1 MSKSADAFRTI
12 SEVAE
17 LLETPTHVLR
27 FWESRFPQVK
37 PVKGAGGRR
46 YYRPDDV
53 QLLAG
58 IKKLLHDEGMTIR
71 GVQKMLREQGAKQ
84 IAARVELSLDAAP
97 AEPAPDDTP
106 DTAAAP
112 DTVDAPAEPIMAEPP
127 DAVETDA
134 ADTAEPP
141 ADPTG
146 TLLTPRV
153 ASWRQASLFDAPA
166 EETTEIIAEIDSLS
180 LVEIEDDSPDLARPD
195 LTEEVP
201 EAPIALDVEEEEE
214 APEALARV
222 VSLLVAGS
230 TRTLAPEPEPAPVE
244 AAQAPLAALARG
256 LAGLDLAMLGTAD
269 RMRLLAAC
277 DRLSALQARMGQP
290 PRALPR

>member
-97 AEPAPDDTP
+97 AEPVLDDTP

-112 DTVDAPAEPIMAEPP
+112 AEPITAEPP

-201 EAPIALDVEEEEE
+201 EAPIALDVEEEE

-230 TRTLAPEPEPAPVE
+230 TRTLAPEPEPAPIE
-244 AAQAPLAALARG
+244 AVQAPLAALARG

>member
-97 AEPAPDDTP
+97 AEPVLDDTP

-112 DTVDAPAEPIMAEPP
+112 AEPITAEPP

-134 ADTAEPP
+134 ADTVEPP

-201 EAPIALDVEEEEE
+201 EAPIALDVEEEE

-230 TRTLAPEPEPAPVE
+230 TRTLAPEPEPAPIE

>member
-1 MSKSADAFRTI
+1 MSKSAHAFRTI

-58 IKKLLHDEGMTIR
+58 IKKLLHDDGMTIR
-71 GVQKMLREQGAKQ
+71 GVQKLLREQGAKQ
-84 IAARVELSLDAAP
+84 VAARVELSFDAAEDASEADRTEADGTEAASALAAEDAAP
-97 AEPAPDDTP
+97 GP
-106 DTAAAP
+106 DTLA
-112 DTVDAPAEPIMAEPP
+112 
-127 DAVETDA
+127 
-134 ADTAEPP
+134 
-141 ADPTG
+141 G

-153 ASWRQASLFDAPA
+153 AAWRQTSLFEAPA
-166 EETTEIIAEIDSLS
+166 PEGAGIVTEIETVA
-180 LVEIEDDSPDLARPD
+180 LVEIEDADDSPP
-195 LTEEVP
+195 EPVP
-201 EAPIALDVEEEEE
+201 EAPIALDVEPED
-214 APEALARV
+214 PEALAQV

-230 TRTLAPEPEPAPVE
+230 ARPHEAAPALPPTPEPA
-244 AAQAPLAALARG
+244 LAVLSRG
-256 LAGLDLAMLGTAD
+256 LTGLDLAGLGTVE
-269 RMRLLAAC
+269 RMRLLTAC
-277 DRLSALQARMGQP
+277 DRLTALQARMGQP

>member
-1 MSKSADAFRTI
+1 MSKSAHAFRTI

-58 IKKLLHDEGMTIR
+58 IKKLLHDDGMTIR
-71 GVQKMLREQGAKQ
+71 GVQKLLREQGAKQ
-84 IAARVELSLDAAP
+84 VAARVELSLDVAEDVPKAALPEADRTETGGTEAGGTEAAP
-97 AEPAPDDTP
+97 ALAAEDAAPGPDTP
-106 DTAAAP
+106 A
-112 DTVDAPAEPIMAEPP
+112 
-127 DAVETDA
+127 
-134 ADTAEPP
+134 
-141 ADPTG
+141 G

-153 ASWRQASLFDAPA
+153 ASWRQTSLFEAPA
-166 EETTEIIAEIDSLS
+166 PEGAGIVTEIEIVSLI
-180 LVEIEDDSPDLARPD
+180 EIEDADDSPPECEPAP
-195 LTEEVP
+195 EPVP
-201 EAPIALDVEEEEE
+201 EAPIALDVEPED
-214 APEALARV
+214 PEALAQV

-230 TRTLAPEPEPAPVE
+230 ARPPETAPALQPTP
-244 AAQAPLAALARG
+244 ALAVLSRG
-256 LAGLDLAMLGTAD
+256 LTGLDLAGLGTVE
-269 RMRLLAAC
+269 RMRLLTAC
-277 DRLSALQARMGQP
+277 DRLMALQARMGQP

>member
-58 IKKLLHDEGMTIR
+58 IKKLLHDEGLTIR

-84 IAARVELSLDAAP
+84 IAALVELSLDPASAASDEP
-97 AEPAPDDTP
+97 IVTAPTEAAAEPL
-106 DTAAAP
+106 
-112 DTVDAPAEPIMAEPP
+112 AEPP
-127 DAVETDA
+127 VEA
-134 ADTAEPP
+134 A
-141 ADPTG
+141 G

-153 ASWRQASLFDAPA
+153 ASWRQASLFEAPA
-166 EETTEIIAEIDSLS
+166 EETAGIIAEIDSLS
-180 LVEIEDDSPDLARPD
+180 LVEIEDDSPDVG
-195 LTEEVP
+195 EEVP

-222 VSLLVAGS
+222 VSLIVAGS
-230 TRTLAPEPEPAPVE
+230 TRTAES
-244 AAQAPLAALARG
+244 R
-256 LAGLDLAMLGTAD
+256 
-269 RMRLLAAC
+269 R
-277 DRLSALQARMGQP
+277 P
-290 PRALPR
+290 PSRSRPWNHL

>member
-180 LVEIEDDSPDLARPD
+180 LVEIEDDSPDLTRPD

-230 TRTLAPEPEPAPVE
+230 TRTAEPEPAPE
-244 AAQAPLAALARG
+244 PAEITQAPLAALACG
-256 LAGLDLAMLGTAD
+256 LAGLDLATLGTAD

>member
-1 MSKSADAFRTI
+1 MSKSAHAFRTI

-58 IKKLLHDEGMTIR
+58 IKKLLHDDGMTIR
-71 GVQKMLREQGAKQ
+71 GVQKLLREQGAKQ
-84 IAARVELSLDAAP
+84 VAARVELSFDAAEDVPEAALPEADRTEADGTETGGTEAAPALAAEDAAP
-97 AEPAPDDTP
+97 GPNTPA
-106 DTAAAP
+106 
-112 DTVDAPAEPIMAEPP
+112 
-127 DAVETDA
+127 
-134 ADTAEPP
+134 
-141 ADPTG
+141 G

-153 ASWRQASLFDAPA
+153 ASWRQTSLFEAPA
-166 EETTEIIAEIDSLS
+166 PEGSGIVTEIETVS
-180 LVEIEDDSPDLARPD
+180 LVEIEDADDSPP
-195 LTEEVP
+195 EPEPVP
-201 EAPIALDVEEEEE
+201 EAPIALDVEPED
-214 APEALARV
+214 PEALAQV

-230 TRTLAPEPEPAPVE
+230 ARPPETAPTLPPTP
-244 AAQAPLAALARG
+244 ALAVLSRG
-256 LAGLDLAMLGTAD
+256 LTGLDLAGLGTVE
-269 RMRLLAAC
+269 RMRLLTAC
-277 DRLSALQARMGQP
+277 DRLMALQARMGQP

>member
-1 MSKSADAFRTI
+1 MSKSAHAFRTI

-58 IKKLLHDEGMTIR
+58 IKKLLHDDGMTIR
-71 GVQKMLREQGAKQ
+71 GVQKLLREQGAKQ
-84 IAARVELSLDAAP
+84 VAARVELSFDAAEDASEAALPETDRTEADGTEAASALAAEDAAP
-97 AEPAPDDTP
+97 ASDTL
-106 DTAAAP
+106 A
-112 DTVDAPAEPIMAEPP
+112 
-127 DAVETDA
+127 
-134 ADTAEPP
+134 
-141 ADPTG
+141 G

-153 ASWRQASLFDAPA
+153 AAWRQTSLFEAPA
-166 EETTEIIAEIDSLS
+166 PEGAGIVTEIETVA
-180 LVEIEDDSPDLARPD
+180 LVEIEDADDSPP
-195 LTEEVP
+195 EPEPVP
-201 EAPIALDVEEEEE
+201 EAPIALDVEPED
-214 APEALARV
+214 PEALAQV

-230 TRTLAPEPEPAPVE
+230 ARPHEAAPALPPTPEPA
-244 AAQAPLAALARG
+244 LAVLSRG
-256 LAGLDLAMLGTAD
+256 LTGLDLAGLGTVE
-269 RMRLLAAC
+269 RMRLLTAC
-277 DRLSALQARMGQP
+277 DRLTALQARMGQP

>member
-1 MSKSADAFRTI
+1 MSKSAHAFRTI

-58 IKKLLHDEGMTIR
+58 IKKLLHDDGMTIR
-71 GVQKMLREQGAKQ
+71 GVQKLLREQGAKQ
-84 IAARVELSLDAAP
+84 VAARVELSFDAAEDASEADLPEADRTEADGTETASALAAEDAAP
-97 AEPAPDDTP
+97 GP
-106 DTAAAP
+106 DTLA
-112 DTVDAPAEPIMAEPP
+112 
-127 DAVETDA
+127 
-134 ADTAEPP
+134 
-141 ADPTG
+141 G

-153 ASWRQASLFDAPA
+153 AAWRQTSLFEAPA
-166 EETTEIIAEIDSLS
+166 PEGAGIVTEIETVA
-180 LVEIEDDSPDLARPD
+180 LVEIEDADDSPP
-195 LTEEVP
+195 EPEPVP
-201 EAPIALDVEEEEE
+201 EAPIALDVEPED
-214 APEALARV
+214 PEALAQV

-230 TRTLAPEPEPAPVE
+230 TRPQETAPALPPTPEPA
-244 AAQAPLAALARG
+244 LAVLSRG
-256 LAGLDLAMLGTAD
+256 LTGLDLAGLGTVE
-269 RMRLLAAC
+269 RMRLLTAC
-277 DRLSALQARMGQP
+277 DRLTALQARMGQP

>member
-1 MSKSADAFRTI
+1 MSKSAHAFRTI

-58 IKKLLHDEGMTIR
+58 IKKLLHDDGMTIR
-71 GVQKMLREQGAKQ
+71 GVQKLLREQGAKQ
-84 IAARVELSLDAAP
+84 VAARVELSFDAAEDTSEAALPETDRTEADGTEAASALAAEDAAP
-97 AEPAPDDTP
+97 AP
-106 DTAAAP
+106 DTLA
-112 DTVDAPAEPIMAEPP
+112 
-127 DAVETDA
+127 
-134 ADTAEPP
+134 
-141 ADPTG
+141 G

-153 ASWRQASLFDAPA
+153 AAWRQTSLFEAPA
-166 EETTEIIAEIDSLS
+166 PEGAGIVTEIETVA
-180 LVEIEDDSPDLARPD
+180 LVEIEDADDSPP
-195 LTEEVP
+195 EPEPVP
-201 EAPIALDVEEEEE
+201 EAPIALDVEPED
-214 APEALARV
+214 PEALAQV

-230 TRTLAPEPEPAPVE
+230 TRPQETAPALPPTPEPA
-244 AAQAPLAALARG
+244 LAVLSRG
-256 LAGLDLAMLGTAD
+256 LTGLDLAGLGTVE
-269 RMRLLAAC
+269 RMRLLTAC
-277 DRLSALQARMGQP
+277 DRLTALQARMGQP

>member
-1 MSKSADAFRTI
+1 MSKSAHAFRTI

-58 IKKLLHDEGMTIR
+58 IKKLLHDDGMTIR
-71 GVQKMLREQGAKQ
+71 GVQKLLREQGAKQ
-84 IAARVELSLDAAP
+84 VAARVELSFDAAEDVSEAALPEADRTEADGTETGGTEAAPALTAEDAAP
-97 AEPAPDDTP
+97 GPDTP
-106 DTAAAP
+106 A
-112 DTVDAPAEPIMAEPP
+112 
-127 DAVETDA
+127 
-134 ADTAEPP
+134 
-141 ADPTG
+141 G

-153 ASWRQASLFDAPA
+153 ASWRQTSLFEAPA
-166 EETTEIIAEIDSLS
+166 PEGAGIVTEIEIVS
-180 LVEIEDDSPDLARPD
+180 LVEIEDADDSPPERGPVP
-195 LTEEVP
+195 EPVP
-201 EAPIALDVEEEEE
+201 EAPIALDVEPED
-214 APEALARV
+214 PEALAQV

-230 TRTLAPEPEPAPVE
+230 ARPPETAPALPPTPEPA
-244 AAQAPLAALARG
+244 LAALSRG
-256 LAGLDLAMLGTAD
+256 LTGLDLAGLDTVE
-269 RMRLLAAC
+269 RMRLLTAC
-277 DRLSALQARMGQP
+277 DRLMALQARMGQP

>member
-1 MSKSADAFRTI
+1 MSKSAHAFRTI

-58 IKKLLHDEGMTIR
+58 IKKLLHDDGMTIR
-71 GVQKMLREQGAKQ
+71 GVQKLLREQGAKQ
-84 IAARVELSLDAAP
+84 VAARVELSFDVAEDVSEAALPEADRTETDGTEADGTETGGIEAAPALTAEDAAP
-97 AEPAPDDTP
+97 GPDTP
-106 DTAAAP
+106 A
-112 DTVDAPAEPIMAEPP
+112 
-127 DAVETDA
+127 
-134 ADTAEPP
+134 
-141 ADPTG
+141 G

-153 ASWRQASLFDAPA
+153 ASWRQTSLFEAPTA
-166 EETTEIIAEIDSLS
+166 EGSGIVTEIETVS
-180 LVEIEDDSPDLARPD
+180 LVEIEDADDSPPEPEREP
-195 LTEEVP
+195 VP
-201 EAPIALDVEEEEE
+201 EAPIALDVEPED
-214 APEALARV
+214 PEALAQV

-230 TRTLAPEPEPAPVE
+230 ARPHETAPALPPTP
-244 AAQAPLAALARG
+244 ALAVLSRG
-256 LAGLDLAMLGTAD
+256 LTGLDLAGLGTVE
-269 RMRLLAAC
+269 RMRLLTAC
-277 DRLSALQARMGQP
+277 DRLTALQARMGQP